1 MSKKTRIFSLALAFM
16 MLLSGCGTGN
26 TQEKT
31 TQESLIQTTES
42 AAADP
47 SNAAGTSEVAA
58 SNAAAV
64 SDTAAE
70 AAGTETA
77 GTTEA
82 ARPQT
87 EAALEV
93 ALEED
98 FFSMGLD
105 DVAELPGLDD
115 HGIEAKPREIDR
127 INRAMRAYTRPEN
140 CPLVNNAPYFYYYEQ
155 LSRSQKVLY
164 DILMMAA
171 EDPSGSNYVAYLTA
185 EHPGS
190 PEFKKDVNVV
200 FYSML
205 YDHPELFW
213 LYTSQKIYWKYS
225 KEESY
230 SNYVAYFYVEEYPD
244 FEEDVY
250 AFNDAAEA
258 FLSDISTEGSQLEV
272 ARRIHDKLI
281 RTVDYDY
288 DLFEKNTYKD
298 LGHTAYGALV
308 ANSSGEKNH
317 AVCDGYSHA
326 FNYLLQMCGIP
337 SVLMIGYAGS
347 TPESAGCHAWSI
359 ISCGG
364 QWLEVDST
372 WDDFGNNLIRGARE
386 KSKWLDYWKEIF
398 QDEKACSLREHY
410 LFGLSTEAM
419 NHYKAPV
426 EKYRS
431 KDGKYSFTLLRDS
444 VHIRDCDL
452 HPDTIRGIV
461 TALAPVAP

>member
-1 MSKKTRIFSLALAFM
+1 MSKKTRIFSLALAFV
-16 MLLSGCGTGN
+16 MLLSGCGAGN

-31 TQESLIQTTES
+31 TQESLVQTTES
-42 AAADP
+42 AEADAA
-47 SNAAGTSEVAA
+47 AA
-58 SNAAAV
+58 STALEAASASETASTEAAA
-64 SDTAAE
+64 
-70 AAGTETA
+70 TETA
-77 GTTEA
+77 ATTEA
-82 ARPQT
+82 AQPQT
-87 EAALEV
+87 EAAREV
-93 ALEED
+93 VLEEG
-98 FFSMGLD
+98 FFPLGLD

-115 HGIEAKPREIDR
+115 HGIEAEPREIDR

-171 EDPSGSNYVAYLTA
+171 EDPSGSNYVAYVTT
-185 EHPGS
+185 ENPGS
-190 PEFKKDVNVV
+190 SEFKKNVNVV

-213 LYTSQKIYWKYS
+213 LYTSQKIYWTYS

-230 SNYVAYFYVEEYPD
+230 SSHVAYFYVKEYPD
-244 FEEDVY
+244 FEEEVY

-337 SVLMIGYAGS
+337 SVLIIGYAGS

-431 KDGKYSFTLLRDS
+431 KDGKYSFTLLSDS

-452 HPDTIRGIV
+452 HSDTVRGIV